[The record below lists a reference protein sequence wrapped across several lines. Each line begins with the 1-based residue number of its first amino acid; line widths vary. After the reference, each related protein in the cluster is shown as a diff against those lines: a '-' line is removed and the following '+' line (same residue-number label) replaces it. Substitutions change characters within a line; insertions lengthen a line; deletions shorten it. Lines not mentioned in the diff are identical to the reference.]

1 MLTIS
6 LLGPLFAALGG
17 LITAILVNVF
27 HIYL

>member
-17 LITAILVNVF
+17 FITAILVNVF